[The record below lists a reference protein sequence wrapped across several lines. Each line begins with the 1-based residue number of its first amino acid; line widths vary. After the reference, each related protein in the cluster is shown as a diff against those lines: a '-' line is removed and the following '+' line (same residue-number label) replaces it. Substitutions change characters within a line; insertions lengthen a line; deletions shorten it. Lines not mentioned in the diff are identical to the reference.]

1 MHQLDKDTITMLT
14 SESIN
19 ALSAALAVAQGQLAD
34 PTKGRT
40 ANTGTFKY
48 SYASL
53 QDCLPGI
60 RATLS
65 ANGLAVVQEC
75 ADTCVTRLVHKSGEW
90 LETEY
95 PLDLSGGRLKG
106 AQARGSA
113 VTYARRYSL
122 MALLG
127 LAAEDD
133 DGHSASTSRP
143 EPVRAAPVRAAP
155 VVASKHI
162 KTHADFLKALPVALG
177 ANKEAIKAKAG
188 TMAEVVDAWLE
199 AEEWGKAS
207 EMGQQKLTGLV
218 QFIASPAGQAKMR
231 AWLAA

>member
-1 MHQLDKDTITMLT
+1 MLT
-14 SESIN
+14 SESIT
-19 ALSAALAVAQGQLAD
+19 AISAALAVAQGQLTD

-40 ANTGTFKY
+40 ANTGSFKY
-48 SYASL
+48 AYASL
-53 QDCLPGI
+53 QDCLPVI

-65 ANGLAVVQEC
+65 ANGLAVLQEC

-90 LETEY
+90 IETEY
-95 PLDLSGGRLKG
+95 PLDMNGGRLKG

-133 DGHSASTSRP
+133 DGHAASAPRP
-143 EPVRAAPVRAAP
+143 APVRQAP
-155 VVASKHI
+155 VNVQAPTKQAKVDAPSKHI
-162 KTHADFLKALPVALG
+162 KDHAQYLKALPVALG
-177 ANKEAIKAKAG
+177 DNKEAIKAKSG
-188 TMAEVVDAWLE
+188 TMAEVVDQWLE
-199 AEEWGKAS
+199 AEDWGTAGN
-207 EMGQQKLTGLV
+207 MGQQKLTGLV
-218 QFIASPAGQAKMR
+218 HFISSPAGQAKLR

>member
-1 MHQLDKDTITMLT
+1 MIT
-14 SESIN
+14 SESIT
-19 ALSAALAVAQGQLAD
+19 AISAALAVAQGQLTD

-40 ANTGTFKY
+40 ANTGSFKY
-48 SYASL
+48 AYASL
-53 QDCLPGI
+53 QDCLPVI

-90 LETEY
+90 IETEY
-95 PLDLSGGRLKG
+95 PLDMNGGRLKG

-113 VTYARRYSL
+113 VTYSRRYSL

-133 DGHSASTSRP
+133 DGHAASAPRP
-143 EPVRAAPVRAAP
+143 APVRQAP
-155 VVASKHI
+155 AKVQAPTKHI
-162 KTHADFLKALPVALG
+162 KTHADYLKALPAALG
-177 ANKEAIKAKAG
+177 DNKESVKAKQG
-188 TMAEVVDAWLE
+188 TMAEVVDQWLE
-199 AEEWGKAS
+199 AEDWGTAGN
-207 EMGQQKLTGLV
+207 MGQQKLTGLV
-218 QFIASPAGQAKMR
+218 HFISSPAGQAKLR